1 MRSQFKHKKKHM
13 GNVKFWVYDGNF
25 EICIKILLLYLIKL
39 IDHHIHQNILKGV
52 VKEKQRLTL
61 KDECK

>member
-1 MRSQFKHKKKHM
+1 M

-25 EICIKILLLYLIKL
+25 EMCIKILLLYLIKL

-52 VKEKQRLTL
+52 VKEKQRLML